1 MSKLKIRKRLNGLFV
16 RNDQSML
23 AYFLSKM
30 VIQKSNVKIILC
42 ASYLFSGI
50 MVMRYFS
57 K

>member
-1 MSKLKIRKRLNGLFV
+1 MSKLKIRKRLKGLFV
-16 RNDQSML
+16 RNDQLTL

-42 ASYLFSGI
+42 ASYLFLGI

>member
-23 AYFLSKM
+23 AYFLFKM